1 MSRLSDAV
9 RVAAASAVVA
19 AIVCL
24 ANYLIS
30 WYLGGV
36 LGKFPFEAD
45 SLWSVRSGVI
55 FLISFAFAAAGGW
68 RSQRAR
74 RRS

>member
-1 MSRLSDAV
+1 MNRNAFASKT
-9 RVAAASAVVA
+9 VAALAVA
-19 AIVCL
+19 ALVCL

-30 WYLGGV
+30 WCLGGV

-55 FLISFAFAAAGGW
+55 FAIAFVFALAGNWKISAAK
-68 RSQRAR
+68 RRA
-74 RRS
+74 